1 MGRIIVI
8 GAGAAGLMAA
18 IHAAAAGA
26 GVLLIEK
33 MPSPGRKI
41 LITGKG
47 RCNFTNN
54 CEIGQFLRFFANNGA
69 FLNSALRAFDNQDVI
84 DFFTAHG
91 VPSKV
96 ERGGRLFPESDK
108 ARDIV
113 DALVKS
119 ARQAGVKLVTDQP
132 VRSISVENGKVSG
145 VLTESGRLDA
155 SAVILAT
162 GGLSYPGTGS
172 TGDGYRMAKELGHT
186 VTPLRPA
193 LVPIETQEAW
203 VKDLQ
208 GLSLKNVEGVVK
220 VDGKKLDSEFGEM
233 LFTHFGLS
241 GPIVLTLSQAVS
253 QALPQNP
260 PPRVTIE
267 LNLKPALTPEVL
279 DKRLQR
285 DFAEF
290 TRKQFKNSLGELL
303 PLKLI
308 PVIIRL
314 SGIAPDKPVHQ
325 ITREERAR
333 LVELLQGLRLTVT
346 KTRPIAEAVVT
357 AGGVAVKEINPK
369 TMQSRLVE
377 GLFIAGEILDVD
389 GYTGGFNLQAAF
401 STGMVAGSATARLL
415 QSKDA

>member
-41 LITGKG
+41 LITCKG

-54 CEIGQFLRFFANNGA
+54 CEIGDFLRFFSNNGA
-69 FLNSALRAFDNQDVI
+69 FVNSQLRAFDNQDVI

-314 SGIAPDKPVHQ
+314 SGIAPDHPRRAGPAGRTAARIAPDSHQNSPDCRGCCNRRRRGGQGNQPQNHAVAPGGRVVH
-325 ITREERAR
+325 RR
-333 LVELLQGLRLTVT
+333 
-346 KTRPIAEAVVT
+346 
-357 AGGVAVKEINPK
+357 
-369 TMQSRLVE
+369 
-377 GLFIAGEILDVD
+377 
-389 GYTGGFNLQAAF
+389 
-401 STGMVAGSATARLL
+401 
-415 QSKDA
+415 

>member
-1 MGRIIVI
+1 MQRIIVI

-18 IHAAAAGA
+18 IHAAKGGA

-47 RCNFTNN
+47 RCNFTNS
-54 CEIGQFLRFFANNGA
+54 CEISDFPRFFANNGA
-69 FLNSALRAFDNQDVI
+69 FLNSAFRSYDNQDVI
-84 DFFTAHG
+84 DFFAERG
-91 VPSKV
+91 VPSRV

-113 DALVKS
+113 DALVKA
-119 ARQAGVKLVTDQP
+119 ARQAGAKLVTEQP
-132 VRSISVENGKVSG
+132 VRSIIVENGKVTG
-145 VLTESGRLDA
+145 IRTESGAMEA
-155 SAVILAT
+155 SAIILAT

-172 TGDGYRMAKELGHT
+172 TGDGYRMAKELGHA
-186 VTPLRPA
+186 VTQLRPA
-193 LVPIETQEAW
+193 LVPLETKESW
-203 VKDLQ
+203 VKELQ
-208 GLSLKNVEGVVK
+208 GLSLRNVEGVVK

-253 QALPQNP
+253 QALPLNP

-303 PLKLI
+303 PVKMI
-308 PVIIRL
+308 PVIVRL

-333 LVELLQGLRLTVT
+333 LVELLQGLHLTVT

-357 AGGVAVKEINPK
+357 AGGVAVKEIYPK
-369 TMQSRLVE
+369 TMQSRLVK
-377 GLFIAGEILDVD
+377 GLFMAGEILDVD

-401 STGMVAGSATARLL
+401 STGMVAGTAAAKYLL
-415 QSKDA
+415 SQAE

>member
-18 IHAAAAGA
+18 IHAASAGA

-47 RCNFTNN
+47 RCNFTNS
-54 CEIGQFLRFFANNGA
+54 CDISEFLRFFANNGA

-84 DFFTAHG
+84 DFFAAHG
-91 VPSKV
+91 VPSRV
-96 ERGGRLFPESDK
+96 ERGGRLFPESDQ

-113 DALVKS
+113 DALVKA
-119 ARQAGVKLVTDQP
+119 ARQAGVRLVTGQP
-132 VRSISVENGKVSG
+132 ARSICAENGKVAG

-186 VTPLRPA
+186 VTTLRPA
-193 LVPIETQEAW
+193 LVPLETQESW
-203 VKDLQ
+203 VRELQ
-208 GLSLKNVEGVVK
+208 GLSLKNVESVVK
-220 VDGKKLDSEFGEM
+220 VDGKKIDSEFGEM

-241 GPIVLTLSQAVS
+241 GPIILTLSQAVS

-314 SGIAPDKPVHQ
+314 SGIASDKSVHQ

-333 LVELLQGLRLTVT
+333 LVELLQGLPLTVT

-357 AGGVAVKEINPK
+357 AGGVTVKEISPK

-377 GLFIAGEILDVD
+377 GLFMAGEILDVD

-401 STGMVAGSATARLL
+401 STGMVAGTAAAKYL

>member
-1 MGRIIVI
+1 MGRLVVI

-18 IHAAAAGA
+18 IHAATAGA
-26 GVLLIEK
+26 GVFLIEK

-47 RCNFTNN
+47 RCNFTNR
-54 CEIGQFLRFFANNGA
+54 CDIGDFPSFFANNGT
-69 FLNSALRAFDNQDVI
+69 FLNSAFRAFDNQDVI
-84 DFFTAHG
+84 DFFAGRG
-91 VPSKV
+91 VPSRV
-96 ERGGRLFPESDK
+96 ERGGRVFPESDK

-113 DALVKS
+113 DVLVK
-119 ARQAGVKLVTDQP
+119 AAKQAGVKIATDQT
-132 VRSISVENGKVSG
+132 VRSIRVENDRVTGVMTQSG
-145 VLTESGRLDA
+145 LMEA

-193 LVPIETQEAW
+193 LVPLETQEAW
-203 VKDLQ
+203 VKELQ

-220 VDGKKLDSEFGEM
+220 VDGKKMDSEFGEM

-241 GPIVLTLSQAVS
+241 GPIILTLSQAVS
-253 QALPQNP
+253 LALPQNP

-303 PLKLI
+303 PVKLI
-308 PVIIRL
+308 PVVIRL

-325 ITREERAR
+325 ITREERTR

-369 TMQSRLVE
+369 TMQSRLVR
-377 GLFIAGEILDVD
+377 GLFMAGEVLDVD

-401 STGMVAGSATARLL
+401 STGMVAGTAAAKYL
-415 QSKDA
+415 QSQDE

>member
-1 MGRIIVI
+1 MGRLVVI

-18 IHAAAAGA
+18 IHAATAGA
-26 GVLLIEK
+26 GVFLIEK

-47 RCNFTNN
+47 RCNFTNR
-54 CEIGQFLRFFANNGA
+54 CDIGDFPSFFANNGT
-69 FLNSALRAFDNQDVI
+69 FLNSAFRAFDNQDLI
-84 DFFTAHG
+84 DFFAGRG
-91 VPSKV
+91 VPSRV
-96 ERGGRLFPESDK
+96 ERGGRVFPESDK

-113 DALVKS
+113 DVLVK
-119 ARQAGVKLVTDQP
+119 AAKQAGVKIATDQT
-132 VRSISVENGKVSG
+132 VRSIRVENDQVTGVMTQSG
-145 VLTESGRLDA
+145 LMEA

-193 LVPIETQEAW
+193 LVPLETQEAW
-203 VKDLQ
+203 VKELQ

-220 VDGKKLDSEFGEM
+220 VDGKKMDSEFGEM

-241 GPIVLTLSQAVS
+241 GPIILTLSQAVS
-253 QALPQNP
+253 LALPQNP

-303 PLKLI
+303 PVKLI
-308 PVIIRL
+308 PVVIRL

-325 ITREERAR
+325 ITREERTR

-369 TMQSRLVE
+369 TMQSRLVR
-377 GLFIAGEILDVD
+377 GLFMAGEVLDVD

-401 STGMVAGSATARLL
+401 STGMVAGTAAAKYL
-415 QSKDA
+415 QSQDE